1 MNKCEKK
8 GMRQTAQ
15 KSLVCCKCR
24 GKMIRY
30 CSTIQAHT
38 FGGKQMDNFM
48 DKIAKKLNSQEVIR
62 ANMAAD
68 AAQLEKLEQ
77 QVAEY
82 DGYVQDMRR
91 LNLRNAENEQKL
103 KALLEA
109 GEGTLKESLS
119 NYEQQLQ
126 RITEECLAKIQEI
139 SESEARGE
147 AQELLG
153 QIRASADEHM
163 QQTTELFKQSD
174 EFTHRENVKVYRN
187 VQTVVVDE
195 LEKQN
200 LMMTENM
207 QALEAGNKKLFV
219 LNIGVLILSAASLG
233 LLIAHLTGL
242 F

>member
-1 MNKCEKK
+1 
-8 GMRQTAQ
+8 
-15 KSLVCCKCR
+15 
-24 GKMIRY
+24 
-30 CSTIQAHT
+30 
-38 FGGKQMDNFM
+38 MDNFM

-139 SESEARGE
+139 SEGEARGE

-187 VQTVVVDE
+187 VQTVIVDE

-200 LMMTENM
+200 VMMAENM
-207 QALEAGNKKLFV
+207 QALEAGNKKLFF
-219 LNIGVLILSAASLG
+219 LNIGALLLSAASLG
-233 LLIAHLTGL
+233 LLIAHLAGL